1 MFEILTTF
9 VNDITNFE
17 VPIPLYLKIG
27 IVAFVIVSV
36 VVGSYFAYELFDY
49 GEMRQGYLWFIFIVI
64 LNLLTILAVF
74 LYYNTKQNTY
84 VGKKGRKG
92 KRGGRGKQGRS
103 VSCNYC
109 KNHIYLQRV
118 RRSDK
123 VATLSTK
130 TNAFKGVYNNV
141 SFFDTI
147 LEKGNI
153 NYDSFVNGILLAKT
167 VKTGEQES
175 VGKFRDLM
183 KTNSITIYLVKLI
196 NESITKAS
204 ESTYGTIRNPVGKVG
219 YTPLADTAY
228 GGLENFELN
237 SFMANGNVMYPKS
250 YNKLITFSSYN
261 EKSGDIDNYTIWRP
275 EGQEVNE
282 APKPG
287 ADVEKIKYISLGD
300 VCSFGDEPPNIND
313 YVTISESCL
322 DEINPLESTLI
333 FIYVGSLDFATE
345 TYDYSESNSY
355 LIENKI
361 PSNIQIFS
369 VWRTPMNTLL
379 TNVSQS
385 NDLTNGTIAMNM
397 TNDLDALFNEYG
409 NVSTV
414 AKGQMKKKLQAVEIP
429 KILAAMIICRH
440 YEIELRKELIYFI
453 NRYKATIPEFSQ
465 FDTKTATLGDLMNKV
480 DTTQKEYKKFN
491 DDLLREAS
499 ISQSGIKYD
508 EKREKRLPSQ
518 IVKLYESTQTKLLS
532 VSVQIENSN
541 NLFDLINIVFDNG
554 LDTRIAIDSEGIA
567 EGGVFLNELQETIIR
582 LCKVMFPPSKPSY
595 TIKDECLGTIVLDRD
610 REDVIKQ
617 LTKVINEYYKLNDDI
632 AKDVKLYT
640 TVIQSVKQY
649 DNVLTLKIGQ
659 ICGHIDNYMSKIADM
674 DLEQFTTSRIK
685 TLIQIYEEANAFLT
699 TTISKAE

>member
-9 VNDITNFE
+9 VSDITNFE

-27 IVAFVIVSV
+27 IIAFITVSV

-49 GEMRQGYLWFIFIVI
+49 GEMRQGYIWFIFIVI
-64 LNLLTILAVF
+64 LNLLTILGVF

-84 VGKKGRKG
+84 VGKKGKKG

-109 KNHIYLQRV
+109 KNNIYLQRV
-118 RRSDK
+118 RKSDR

-130 TNAFKGVYNNV
+130 TDAFKGVYDNV
-141 SFFDTI
+141 SYFDTI
-147 LEKGNI
+147 IENGNI

-183 KTNSITIYLVKLI
+183 KTNSIVIYLVKLI

-237 SFMANGNVMYPKS
+237 SFMANGNVMYPKR

-261 EKSGDIDNYTIWRP
+261 EKSGDVDNYTIWRP
-275 EGQEVNE
+275 EGQLVNE
-282 APKPG
+282 SPKPG
-287 ADVEKIKYISLGD
+287 ADVQKTKYISLGD
-300 VCSFGDEPPNIND
+300 VCSFGDEPPKIND
-313 YVTISESCL
+313 YVTISETCL
-322 DEINPLESTLI
+322 DEINPLDSTLI

-345 TYDYSESNSY
+345 SYDYTESNSF
-355 LIENKI
+355 LIQNKI
-361 PSNIQIFS
+361 PSNIQMFS
-369 VWRTPMNTLL
+369 AWRTPMNTLL

-385 NDLTNGTIAMNM
+385 NDLINGTIATNM
-397 TNDLDALFNEYG
+397 ANDLDALFNEYG

-429 KILAAMIICRH
+429 KILAAMVICRH

-453 NRYKATIPEFSQ
+453 NRYKTSIPEFSQ
-465 FDTKTATLGDLMNKV
+465 FDTIKATLGDLMNKV
-480 DTTQKEYKKFN
+480 DTTQKDYKKYN
-491 DDLLREAS
+491 DNLMREAS

-508 EKREKRLPSQ
+508 ETKEKRLPSQ
-518 IVKLYESTQTKLLS
+518 ITKLYESTNTKLLS
-532 VSVQIENSN
+532 VSVEIENSN
-541 NLFDLINIVFDNG
+541 NLFDLVNIVFDNG
-554 LDTRIAIDSEGIA
+554 LETRIAVDSEGIA
-567 EGGVFLNELQETIIR
+567 EGGIFLNELQETIIR
-582 LCKVMFPPSKPSY
+582 LCKVMFPPNKPSY
-595 TIKDECLGTIVLDRD
+595 TIKDECLGTMVLDRERD
-610 REDVIKQ
+610 GVIKQ

-632 AKDVKLYT
+632 SKDAKLYSSI
-640 TVIQSVKQY
+640 IQSVNQY
-649 DNVLTLKIGQ
+649 DNIMTLKIGQ

-674 DLEQFTTSRIK
+674 DLDEITTSRLK
-685 TLIQIYEEANAFLT
+685 TIIQIYEEANTFLT
-699 TTISKAE
+699 NTIGKA